1 MKNRKRINSRSRQ
14 AGQIKIIEK
23 KKECR
28 VLERDAG
35 TKENI
40 QRVSEISTLILTGD
54 RRTTKLLCT
63 IFSKSNFH
71 FSILPPHKLTS
82 CLFSSY
88 LTQ

>member
-54 RRTTKLLCT
+54 RPRYEQQNCYVPFFRNV
-63 IFSKSNFH
+63 IF
-71 FSILPPHKLTS
+71 ILVFYPPPPPPPIN
-82 CLFSSY
+82 
-88 LTQ
+88 

>member
-54 RRTTKLLCT
+54 RSRQEQNCYFFE
-63 IFSKSNFH
+63 I
-71 FSILPPHKLTS
+71 
-82 CLFSSY
+82 
-88 LTQ
+88 